1 MPSTPKT
8 TFYSTTV
15 TFGGSSIAAA
25 SASYTDSIEL
35 ADTTTTADGG
45 YKSVTPTLKDRK
57 ATVTTY
63 VGSANSTLPTI
74 GANGSLSWTG
84 GGAAFPAYV
93 ADVSY
98 GQAQVNGAI
107 PVTITFQGN
116 GN

>member
-8 TFYSTTV
+8 TFLSTTV
-15 TFGGSSIAAA
+15 TFGGASIAAA
-25 SASYTDSIEL
+25 SASYTESVEL
-35 ADTTTTADGG
+35 ADTTTTADAG
-45 YKSVTPTLKDRK
+45 YKSVTPTIKDRK

-63 VGSANSTLPTI
+63 VGSANSTLPAM

-93 ADVSY
+93 QDVSY

>member
-1 MPSTPKT
+1 M
-8 TFYSTTV
+8 
-15 TFGGSSIAAA
+15 
-25 SASYTDSIEL
+25 
-35 ADTTTTADGG
+35 
-45 YKSVTPTLKDRK
+45 
-57 ATVTTY
+57 
-63 VGSANSTLPTI
+63 

-93 ADVSY
+93 QDVSY